1 VTDFS
6 HGTAGGR
13 ALTWR
18 LTGRTAVS
26 GNEGHSGAGVA
37 RRARPTIEDVAAEA
51 GVSRGTV
58 SRVLNG
64 GVNVS
69 PTALAAVRKAIKQTG
84 YVVNHHAR
92 SLVTQRSRSVAFILS
107 EPQEKFF
114 EDPNFP
120 ILLRGCTQALAEHDM
135 PLLLSIAGTGE
146 ERERVVRFIA
156 AGHIDAALLISTHAG
171 NPVIDRLH
179 ALGVPAVAC
188 GMPIGHEHDLAYV
201 SVNEAEGA
209 RQATAHLAKAG
220 RRRIATVTG
229 PMDTP
234 GGRDRLAGYRDA
246 LAAAGLE
253 GGADLVEHGDY
264 TQASGEAAMTR
275 LLARV
280 PDLDAVFV
288 ASDLMAV
295 GAIEA
300 IGHAG
305 KSVPGDVAV
314 VGFDDSPAALSAR
327 PQLTTV
333 RQPWRRISREMVRLL
348 LAELDGQEPA
358 AVILPTELVI
368 RASA

>member
-1 VTDFS
+1 MSGNGVGYGNGLS
-6 HGTAGGR
+6 HG
-13 ALTWR
+13 
-18 LTGRTAVS
+18 AV
-26 GNEGHSGAGVA
+26 

-69 PTALAAVRKAIKQTG
+69 PAALAAVNKAIKQTG

-135 PLLLSIAGTGE
+135 PLLLSIAGTQE
-146 ERERVVRFIA
+146 DRERVVRFIA
-156 AGHIDAALLISTHAG
+156 AGHIDGALLVSTHAG
-171 NPVIDRLH
+171 NPVVDRLSG
-179 ALGVPAVAC
+179 LGVPAVAC
-188 GMPIGHEHDLAYV
+188 GLPIGHENDLAYV
-201 SVNEAEGA
+201 AVNEAEGA
-209 RQATAHLAKAG
+209 RQATAHLARIG

-234 GGRDRLAGYRDA
+234 GGRDRLEGYRDA
-246 LAAAGLE
+246 LRTAGLAE
-253 GGADLVEHGDY
+253 DGALVAHGDY
-264 TQASGEAAMTR
+264 TQASGEAAMSE
-275 LLARV
+275 LLEAV

-295 GAIEA
+295 GAIDA
-300 IGHAG
+300 LNRAG
-305 KSVPGDVAV
+305 RRVPDDVAV

-333 RQPWRRISREMVRLL
+333 RQPFRRISQEMVRLL
-348 LAELDGQEPA
+348 LARLDGQEPA

>member
-1 VTDFS
+1 
-6 HGTAGGR
+6 
-13 ALTWR
+13 
-18 LTGRTAVS
+18 VS
-26 GNEGHSGAGVA
+26 GNGVGNGTPP

-69 PTALAAVRKAIKQTG
+69 PTALAAVNKAIKQTG

-135 PLLLSIAGTGE
+135 PLLLSIAGTE
-146 ERERVVRFIA
+146 EDRERVVRFIA
-156 AGHIDAALLISTHAG
+156 AGHIDGALLVSTHAG
-171 NPVIDRLH
+171 NPVVDRLTG
-179 ALGVPAVAC
+179 LGVPAVAC
-188 GMPIGHEHDLAYV
+188 GLPIGPEYDLAYV
-201 SVNEAEGA
+201 AVNEAEGA
-209 RQATAHLAKAG
+209 RQATAHLARLG

-234 GGRDRLAGYRDA
+234 GGRDRLKGYRDA
-246 LAAAGLE
+246 LHTAGLDE
-253 GGADLVEHGDY
+253 DDALVAHGDY
-264 TQASGEAAMTR
+264 TQASGEAAMTK
-275 LLARV
+275 LLEAN

-295 GAIEA
+295 GAIDA
-300 IGHAG
+300 LTRAG
-305 KSVPGDVAV
+305 RRVPEDVAV
-314 VGFDDSPAALSAR
+314 VGFDDSPAALTAR

-333 RQPWRRISREMVRLL
+333 RQPFRRISQEMVRLL
-348 LAELDGQEPA
+348 LARLDGQDPA

-368 RASA
+368 RGSA